1 MLLPLLSGD
10 GLDVGQEDCVWEAVQ
25 DRYKALL
32 GKTATEEEGLSE
44 LDRTLCEKLLVLSIR
59 VEKDARCDAM

>member
-1 MLLPLLSGD
+1 M
-10 GLDVGQEDCVWEAVQ
+10 DVGQEDCVWEAVQ

-32 GKTATEEEGLSE
+32 GKTAEEEGTSE

-59 VEKDARCDAM
+59 VEPRRRSDAM